1 MFDVLAFIEN
11 TLNKLKKIGGENHV
25 IIEPTRSTTSVPSD
39 STRTCYLD
47 QSENRVYFRGIIAPR
62 SNFEFPENTST
73 VVWTVPEEY
82 APERSHALSIFSTS
96 TTPAAAIV
104 TSSGQVLVRPK
115 GNIIGKTHY
124 IYITG
129 WWDIKAGGGYLTRI
143 FSRLRRWRY
152 V

>member
-1 MFDVLAFIEN
+1 MFDVRQRLYDIG
-11 TLNKLKKIGGENHV
+11 NKLKKIGGENHV

-39 STRTCYLD
+39 STRACYLD
-47 QSENRVYFRGIIAPR
+47 PSENRVYFRGIIAPR

-96 TTPAAAIV
+96 TTPADAIV

-115 GNIIGKTHY
+115 SNIIGKTHY
-124 IYITG
+124 IYIAG
-129 WWDIKAGGGYLTRI
+129 WWDIKSGGGI
-143 FSRLRRWRY
+143 
-152 V
+152 